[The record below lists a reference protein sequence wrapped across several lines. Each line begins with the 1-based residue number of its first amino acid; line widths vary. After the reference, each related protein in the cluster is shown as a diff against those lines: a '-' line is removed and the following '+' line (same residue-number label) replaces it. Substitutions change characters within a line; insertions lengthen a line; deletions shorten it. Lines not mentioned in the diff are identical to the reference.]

1 MPWSS
6 SIRVVQANVFNGAIV
21 GTTYSLTDVTSG
33 SLISA
38 STINGIRA
46 AYASECTRRGL
57 SAPSGSTVSSGSSIT
72 AAQINNLKSSI
83 ERVGTRVTPVIL
95 VSSDGSTGDVRS
107 PGSQAT
113 QRLFPNGTQF
123 VVSGGVNIW
132 GGPGTTNPFADNPP
146 DVTAPSYTTGFAGIS
161 TTNNAQL
168 TTTIKASDINA
179 LIKKVKDAGAVCLC
193 NCNYCTCNC
202 NYCTCNCNYSC
213 TCNCNYSDRRLKK
226 NVKFL
231 KNIFGVNVYS
241 FSYIW
246 SNEVFVG
253 VMAQELLK
261 TKYCNAVS
269 MNSNGFYMVD
279 YNKLPFEIK

>member
-6 SIRVVQANVFNGAIV
+6 SIRVVKANVHNGAIV
-21 GTTYSLTDVTSG
+21 ATNYSLTDVTVG
-33 SLISA
+33 SLVSA
-38 STINGIRA
+38 AGINAIRT
-46 AYASECTRRGL
+46 AYASECSRRGL
-57 SAPSGSTVSSGSSIT
+57 STPAGSTVSSGSVIT
-72 AAQINNLKSSI
+72 STQINNLKSSI
-83 ERVGTRVTPVIL
+83 EVATTRITPTIL
-95 VSSDGSTGDVRS
+95 VSSSGSEGDIRS
-107 PGSQAT
+107 AGSQAT
-113 QRLFPNGTQF
+113 QRLFPDGTQF

-146 DVTAPSYTTGFAGIS
+146 DVSIPAFTTGFAGIS
-161 TTNNAQL
+161 TGAI
-168 TTTIKASDINA
+168 IKASDING

>member
-6 SIRVVQANVFNGAIV
+6 GIRVVFANPYNGAIV
-21 GTTYSLTDVTSG
+21 ATNYSLTDVSSG

-38 STINGIRA
+38 ASINAIRT
-46 AYASECTRRGL
+46 AYASECARRGL
-57 SAPSGSTVSSGSSIT
+57 SAPSGSTVSSGGSISS
-72 AAQINNLKSSI
+72 AHINNLKSSI
-83 ERVGTRVTPVIL
+83 ESAATRVTPTVL
-95 VSSDGSTGDVRS
+95 VSSDGSEGDVRS
-107 PGSQAT
+107 AGSAAT

-123 VVSGGVNIW
+123 VASGGVDIW
-132 GGPGTTNPFADNPP
+132 GGPGQPNPAAGNPP
-146 DVTAPSYTTGFAGIS
+146 DVPVTSFTQGFAGIS
-161 TTNNAQL
+161 NPT

-226 NVKFL
+226 NIKFL
-231 KNIFGVNVYS
+231 KNIFGINIYS

-246 SNEVFVG
+246 SNEIFVG

-261 TKYCNAVS
+261 TKHSSAVYTTK
-269 MNSNGFYMVD
+269 NGFYMVD
-279 YNKLPFEIK
+279 YSKLPLDIN